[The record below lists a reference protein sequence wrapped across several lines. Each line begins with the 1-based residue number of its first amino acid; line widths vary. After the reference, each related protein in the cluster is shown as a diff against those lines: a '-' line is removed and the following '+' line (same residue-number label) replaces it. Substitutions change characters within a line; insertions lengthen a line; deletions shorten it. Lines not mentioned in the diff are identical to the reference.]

1 MKKAI
6 FSTEISILRSTM
18 QRLLRRKA
26 HSNITKIL
34 RNTHQADIALIM
46 RSLNQYDQ
54 KKIFSLCPTA
64 VHKARLL
71 EELDESLIGNV
82 LENDSVKNIS
92 KIFGY
97 LDTNDQATI
106 IGMFQKRKQKEIL
119 KAIEHGD
126 KEDVEEIMSY
136 PDDSAGSIMTKETF
150 TLNQNTT
157 VKESI
162 EKLQSFP
169 ENDKIFYLYVLDNK
183 EKLVGV
189 VSLRTLVTSKNSKK
203 LREVMIKDIQAATTS
218 TDQEEVAKKV
228 AQYNYL
234 ALPIVNR
241 QNRFLGIVT
250 IDDVVDVIREE
261 ASEDFLQ
268 MAGVGKDREILL
280 KSPLEN
286 AKSRAPWILA
296 SLIGGICAA
305 AIISYFN
312 SLLEEIIV
320 LAAFIPVIIGIGGNV
335 GTQSSTIVVRGLAT
349 GRVDVSNT
357 IPLILKE
364 LIVGSFL
371 GLIYGSIVGLAA
383 DYITGTDMS
392 NLGLVIG
399 LSIFCSMTIATVV
412 GACVP
417 IILKK
422 FDIDPAISTGPF
434 VTTVIDIIGVALY
447 FFIASIILI
456 N

>member
-6 FSTEISILRSTM
+6 FSTEISLLRSTM
-18 QRLLRRKA
+18 QRLLRRNA
-26 HSNITKIL
+26 YTNITKIL
-34 RNTHQADIALIM
+34 RKTHQADIALIM
-46 RSLNQYDQ
+46 RSFNQYDQ
-54 KKIFSLCPTA
+54 RRIFSLCPTA
-64 VHKARLL
+64 LHKARLL
-71 EELDESLIGNV
+71 EELDESLIEKV
-82 LENDSVKNIS
+82 LENENSKTIS
-92 KIFGY
+92 KIFRY

-106 IGMFQKRKQKEIL
+106 IGMFPQHKQNEIL
-119 KAIEHGD
+119 TMIEIDD
-126 KEDVEEIMSY
+126 KEEVEELLSY

-150 TLNQNTT
+150 TLNQNIT

-162 EKLQSFP
+162 KQLQSFP

-203 LREVMIKDIQAATTS
+203 LKEIMIKDIQAATTD

-234 ALPIVNR
+234 ALPVVNR

-250 IDDVVDVIREE
+250 IDDVVDIIREE

-286 AKSRAPWILA
+286 AQSRAPWILA
-296 SLIGGICAA
+296 SLIGGVCAA

-312 SLLEEIIV
+312 NLLEQIII

-349 GRVDVSNT
+349 GRVDVANT

-364 LIVGSFL
+364 VVVGSL
-371 GLIYGSIVGLAA
+371 LGATYGLIIGFTSE
-383 DYITGTDMS
+383 YISGNTTT
-392 NLGLVIG
+392 NLGVVIG
-399 LSIFCSMTIATVV
+399 LSIFCSITIATDV
-412 GACVP
+412 GASVP
-417 IILKK
+417 LILKK
-422 FDIDPAISTGPF
+422 LNYDPAISTGPF
-434 VTTVIDIIGVALY
+434 VTTAIDIIGVALY
-447 FFIASIILI
+447 FLIASTILI

>member
-1 MKKAI
+1 M
-6 FSTEISILRSTM
+6 
-18 QRLLRRKA
+18 
-26 HSNITKIL
+26 
-34 RNTHQADIALIM
+34 
-46 RSLNQYDQ
+46 
-54 KKIFSLCPTA
+54 CPTA

-228 AQYNYL
+228 AQYNY
-234 ALPIVNR
+234 
-241 QNRFLGIVT
+241 
-250 IDDVVDVIREE
+250 
-261 ASEDFLQ
+261 
-268 MAGVGKDREILL
+268 
-280 KSPLEN
+280 
-286 AKSRAPWILA
+286 
-296 SLIGGICAA
+296 
-305 AIISYFN
+305 
-312 SLLEEIIV
+312 
-320 LAAFIPVIIGIGGNV
+320 
-335 GTQSSTIVVRGLAT
+335 
-349 GRVDVSNT
+349 
-357 IPLILKE
+357 
-364 LIVGSFL
+364 
-371 GLIYGSIVGLAA
+371 
-383 DYITGTDMS
+383 
-392 NLGLVIG
+392 
-399 LSIFCSMTIATVV
+399 
-412 GACVP
+412 
-417 IILKK
+417 
-422 FDIDPAISTGPF
+422 
-434 VTTVIDIIGVALY
+434 
-447 FFIASIILI
+447 
-456 N
+456 

>member
-18 QRLLRRKA
+18 LRLLRRKA
-26 HSNITKIL
+26 YSNITKIL

-250 IDDVVDVIREE
+250 IDDVVDIIREE

-312 SLLEEIIV
+312 SLLEQIIV

-357 IPLILKE
+357 IPLVLKE

-383 DYITGTDMS
+383 DYITSTDMS

-412 GACVP
+412 GASVP

-422 FDIDPAISTGPF
+422 FDFDPAISTGPF
-434 VTTVIDIIGVALY
+434 VTTAIDIIGVALY
-447 FFIASIILI
+447 FFIASLILI

>member
-6 FSTEISILRSTM
+6 FSTEISLLRSTM
-18 QRLLRRKA
+18 QRLLRRSA
-26 HSNITKIL
+26 YTNITKIL
-34 RNTHQADIALIM
+34 RKTHQADIALIM
-46 RSLNQYDQ
+46 RSFNQYDQ
-54 KKIFSLCPTA
+54 RRIFSLCPTA
-64 VHKARLL
+64 LHKARLL
-71 EELDESLIGNV
+71 EELDESLIEKV
-82 LENDSVKNIS
+82 LENENSKTIS
-92 KIFGY
+92 KIFRY

-106 IGMFQKRKQKEIL
+106 IGMFPQHKQNEIL
-119 KAIEHGD
+119 TIIEVDD
-126 KEDVEEIMSY
+126 KEEVEELLSY

-162 EKLQSFP
+162 KQLQSFP

-203 LREVMIKDIQAATTS
+203 LKEIMIKDIQAATTD

-234 ALPIVNR
+234 ALPVVNR

-250 IDDVVDVIREE
+250 IDDVVDIIREE

-286 AKSRAPWILA
+286 AQSRAPWILA
-296 SLIGGICAA
+296 SLIGGVCAA

-312 SLLEEIIV
+312 NLLEQIII

-349 GRVDVSNT
+349 GRVDVANT

-364 LIVGSFL
+364 VIVGSL
-371 GLIYGSIVGLAA
+371 LVDKNGLILDFDKYFF
-383 DYITGTDMS
+383 TDNNTT
-392 NLGLVIG
+392 NLGIVIG
-399 LSIFCSMTIATVV
+399 LSIFCSMTIATAV
-412 GACVP
+412 GASVP

-422 FDIDPAISTGPF
+422 LNYDPAISTGPF
-434 VTTVIDIIGVALY
+434 VTTAIDIIGVALY
-447 FFIASIILI
+447 FLIASTILI

>member
-6 FSTEISILRSTM
+6 FSTEISLLRSTM
-18 QRLLRRKA
+18 QRLLRRNA
-26 HSNITKIL
+26 YTNITKIL
-34 RNTHQADIALIM
+34 RKTHQADIALIM
-46 RSLNQYDQ
+46 RSFNQYDQ
-54 KKIFSLCPTA
+54 RRIFSLCPTA
-64 VHKARLL
+64 LHKARLL
-71 EELDESLIGNV
+71 EELDESLIEKV
-82 LENDSVKNIS
+82 LENENSKTIS
-92 KIFGY
+92 KIFRY

-106 IGMFQKRKQKEIL
+106 IGMFPQHKQNEIL
-119 KAIEHGD
+119 TMIEIDD
-126 KEDVEEIMSY
+126 KEEVEELLSY

-150 TLNQNTT
+150 TLNQNIT

-162 EKLQSFP
+162 KQLQSFP

-203 LREVMIKDIQAATTS
+203 LKEIMIKDIQAATTD

-234 ALPIVNR
+234 ALPVVNR

-250 IDDVVDVIREE
+250 IDDVVDIIREE

-286 AKSRAPWILA
+286 AQSRAPWILA
-296 SLIGGICAA
+296 SLIGGVCAA

-312 SLLEEIIV
+312 NLLEQIII

-349 GRVDVSNT
+349 GRVDVANT

-364 LIVGSFL
+364 VVVGSL
-371 GLIYGSIVGLAA
+371 LGATYGLIIGFASEFISGN
-383 DYITGTDMS
+383 TTT
-392 NLGLVIG
+392 NLGVVIG
-399 LSIFCSMTIATVV
+399 LSIFCSMTIATAV
-412 GACVP
+412 GASVP
-417 IILKK
+417 LILKK
-422 FDIDPAISTGPF
+422 LNYDPAISTGPF
-434 VTTVIDIIGVALY
+434 VTTAIDIIGVALY
-447 FFIASIILI
+447 FLIASTILI